1 MGLFNLFGKKEETN
15 ITPSTESLQTIEQPT
30 ITEPTFEQPVQA
42 KEPFSIDI
50 QNVDSTQTINQTV
63 PTPPETT
70 PVSTNEFPVNEP
82 SYVKEQSNSQISL
95 VQQLADQVTIIEPVQ
110 EELPSPVEINI
121 NENYIEPILS
131 EFETGAVIDEP
142 RAIEEQ
148 QIALNVNPNE
158 VVEGGTVETSVIEE
172 GLPIIQNVDID
183 IPEEDENPVIEK
195 TSTPELITPEPKIE
209 QQIPNPITIPEVS
222 TIQPVVE
229 PVPIVET
236 TPTQPVVEPIPI
248 VEPIPT
254 QPVVEPIPIAE
265 PTPTQPVTEPVPIVE
280 PIPTQPVVEPVPIV
294 EPIPTQPVIE
304 PVPSSTPIINK
315 TRFCDNCGQMITDSI
330 SIKCPNC
337 GSDL

>member
-50 QNVDSTQTINQTV
+50 QNVEST
-63 PTPPETT
+63 PTQPETT
-70 PVSTNEFPVNEP
+70 PVSTNEFTVNEP

-110 EELPSPVEINI
+110 DELPSPVEINI
-121 NENYIEPILS
+121 NENYIEPIMS

-229 PVPIVET
+229 PVPIVEP
-236 TPTQPVVEPIPI
+236 TPIQPVVEQVPI
-248 VEPIPT
+248 VEPTPI
-254 QPVVEPIPIAE
+254 QPVV
-265 PTPTQPVTEPVPIVE
+265 EPVPIVE
-280 PIPTQPVVEPVPIV
+280 PTPTQPVVEPVPIIEPTPTQPV
-294 EPIPTQPVIE
+294 VEPVPIAEPIPTQPVIE
-304 PVPSSTPIINK
+304 PVPASTPIINK